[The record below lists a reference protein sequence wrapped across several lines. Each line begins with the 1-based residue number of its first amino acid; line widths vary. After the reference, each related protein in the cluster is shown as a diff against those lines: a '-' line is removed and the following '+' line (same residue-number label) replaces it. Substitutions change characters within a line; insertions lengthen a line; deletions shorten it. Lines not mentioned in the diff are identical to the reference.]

1 MADTIH
7 RPLPIGLNLA
17 IRTFLLLLLAV
28 VLAVQALTGCGP
40 RDSEAKRSSQT
51 PDLVDA
57 RKYLPNAPPGSLIHM
72 PLTGAVAQ
80 FYEGK
85 ARLPANL
92 DELVPA
98 GFIKAVP
105 QPPAGMRFFLDRSSM
120 QVLVLPQ

>member
-7 RPLPIGLNLA
+7 HPLPIGLNLA
-17 IRTFLLLLLAV
+17 MRTPLLRLFTI
-28 VLAVQALTGCGP
+28 VLMVGVLSGCGS
-40 RDSEAKRSSQT
+40 RDSEAQRSSES

-57 RKYLPNAPPGSLIHM
+57 RKYLRNAPPGSLIHM

-85 ARLPANL
+85 NRLPANL
-92 DELVPA
+92 DELVQA

>member
-17 IRTFLLLLLAV
+17 MQNPLLRLFAI
-28 VLAVQALTGCGP
+28 VLMVGVISGCGS
-40 RDSEAKRSSQT
+40 RELEAERNSASAE
-51 PDLVDA
+51 LVDA
-57 RKYLPNAPPGSLIHM
+57 RQYIPNAPSGSLIHM
-72 PLTGAVAQ
+72 PLSAAVGH

-85 ARLPANL
+85 NRLPANL
-92 DELVPA
+92 DELVQA

-105 QPPAGMRFFLDRSSM
+105 QPPAGKRFFLDRSSM